1 MKNWPLRLKV
11 TLWAVMV
18 GGVALLVFGGVLGI
32 RLHHTGLAHLDGTLR
47 SETDAFFRSLKELD
61 EPMQWENDAQ
71 IRQLFGLVGS
81 LYVFQVEQPPGKFVF
96 RSRNLGPTRR
106 LPLGTEGIPFTTDFV
121 DDELRIL
128 QTTRDGVRVCIAA
141 DLGPIDHVE
150 NTLWVSYAI
159 LLPITLLLIAAGG
172 SWLSRKALS
181 PVEEIT
187 AAAERIT
194 AERSGQKL
202 PIPAARDEIGHLT
215 EVLNAMIERIQ
226 QSYEQARRFSA
237 DASHELKTP
246 LTIIRGEIEAA
257 LRSVTL
263 PQSHERIMLNLQEET
278 GRLVHIVEGL
288 LLLSQADAGKLKLDL
303 RPVDMKAMLSD
314 LLEDVEILASP
325 RGISVEVKLPD
336 SAVVNAEPQ
345 FVRQILLNLF
355 DNAIKYNEPNGE
367 IRADL
372 KIEGDMVYFT
382 ISNTGARIAAEDSA
396 RIFDRFH
403 RAERSRD
410 RTRGGQGLGLSIC
423 QEIARAHGG
432 EITYISEP
440 DERACFQLRLP
451 RLVVRQ
457 SEMAPAAQA
466 GRLA

>member
-1 MKNWPLRLKV
+1 
-11 TLWAVMV
+11 MV
-18 GGVALLVFGGVLGI
+18 GGVALIVFGGVLGF
-32 RLHHTGLAHLDGTLR
+32 RLHHKGLQHLDSTLR
-47 SETDAFFRSLKELD
+47 SETEAFFRSLHELD
-61 EPMQWENDAQ
+61 EPMHWENDAQ

-81 LYVFQVEQPPGKFVF
+81 LYVFQVEQPPGKPVF
-96 RSRNLGPTRR
+96 RSRNLGPTRK
-106 LPLGTEGIPFTTDFV
+106 LPAGEDDSPFTTEFV

-128 QTTRDGVRVCIAA
+128 QSTREGVRVLIAA
-141 DLGPIDHVE
+141 DLGPIEHVE
-150 NTLWVSYAI
+150 NTLWISYAI
-159 LLPITLLLIAAGG
+159 LLPITLILIAAGG
-172 SWLSRKALS
+172 SWLSRKALL

-187 AAAERIT
+187 EAAERIT
-194 AERSGQKL
+194 AERSEQRL

-257 LRSVTL
+257 LRSG
-263 PQSHERIMLNLQEET
+263 PMPPAHERTMLNLQEET

-303 RPVDMKAMLSD
+303 RPVDMSAMLSD
-314 LLEDVEILASP
+314 LLEDVEILAAP
-325 RGISVEVKLPD
+325 RGITLETKIANSTI
-336 SAVVNAEPQ
+336 VNAEPQ
-345 FVRQILLNLF
+345 FIRQILLNLF
-355 DNAIKYNEPNGE
+355 DNAIKYNESNGE
-367 IRADL
+367 IRAEL
-372 KIEGDMVYFT
+372 NVANGMVHFT
-382 ISNTGARIAAEDSA
+382 ISNTGARIDTGDHD

-423 QEIARAHGG
+423 REIARAHGG
-432 EITYISEP
+432 EIAYISAA

-451 RLVVRQ
+451 ELAVSKSDIIPAMEAARL
-457 SEMAPAAQA
+457 S
-466 GRLA
+466 